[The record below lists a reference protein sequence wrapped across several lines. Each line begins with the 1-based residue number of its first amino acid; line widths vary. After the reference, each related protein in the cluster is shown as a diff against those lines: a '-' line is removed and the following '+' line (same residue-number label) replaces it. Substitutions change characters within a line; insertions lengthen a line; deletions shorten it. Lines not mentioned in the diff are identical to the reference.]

1 MPICLGIT
9 SGKGGTGK
17 STVSAGLAAAFSK
30 KGRKTVL
37 IDMDQGMRCQDILFG
52 FDEDIIFDLSD
63 ILSGKDLS
71 DCIYS
76 PENHKNLYIIPAPQ
90 KLENISLNAL
100 CSLAEKL
107 KKEFDAIIFDFPAG
121 TDFSLY
127 SALGDDG
134 MFITVCNPD
143 LVSVRDAQ
151 AVSRLLPKTVF
162 EPRLIINK
170 FEKKSFFLGG
180 YKNFDQVIDGAS
192 IRLIGVIPYD
202 KSLTSLCITHS
213 INLKKRAGRAFLRT
227 AERISGKEVSM
238 PDKI

>member
-1 MPICLGIT
+1 MPVCLGIT

-17 STVSAGLAAAFSK
+17 STVAAGLAAAFSK

-37 IDMDQGMRCQDILFG
+37 IDMDQGMRCQDLLFG
-52 FDEDIIFDLSD
+52 FDEDVIFDLSD
-63 ILSGKDLS
+63 ILSGKGLS

-76 PENHKNLYIIPAPQ
+76 PEKHKNLYVIPAPAE
-90 KLENISLNAL
+90 LENISLNAL
-100 CSLAEKL
+100 CSLTEKL
-107 KKEFDAIIFDFPAG
+107 KSEFDAIIFDFPAG

-143 LVSVRDAQ
+143 LISVRDAQ
-151 AVSRLLPKTVF
+151 AVSKLLPKTVF

-170 FEKKSFFLGG
+170 FDKKSFLLGG
-180 YKNFDQVIDGAS
+180 YKNFDQVINGAS

-202 KSLTSLCITHS
+202 KGLSSLCITHCV
-213 INLKKRAGRAFLRT
+213 NLKKRAGKAFLRT